1 MRCFRRFQ
9 HHQRECGS
17 EGMQQS
23 ELFVVSEDWPVG
35 EPQPPGQ
42 AQREEAE
49 LQLRTDYSSD
59 ASAPQ
64 VDVLIEIQR
73 HMWPATSEDIAKT
86 RGEDAEASCSIC
98 LEDMQAESS
107 VSLSCGHC
115 LHAACAQASECHGL
129 LEKGFYVCPEC
140 RGAVSSLRAVFPA
153 RLSEQIRTNKAKLES
168 WSPVPQETTNSAAVV
183 MSTSPD
189 VPGAGLRSAGGL
201 HDVIKASAI
210 LTCELLA
217 MLDVSVDGY
226 ELAKDERQTQGDR
239 RHVDAAV
246 TLQRRVSLAEY
257 MKEIIEDQFEGI
269 QHQQVAV
276 RHNVRFAQKYRRT
289 MITTLVLLVCFS
301 VWANTHARQQGI
313 LH

>member
-1 MRCFRRFQ
+1 
-9 HHQRECGS
+9 
-17 EGMQQS
+17 MQQS
-23 ELFVVSEDWPVG
+23 ELFVEESPVG
-35 EPQPPGQ
+35 EPQPPAQ

-49 LQLRTDYSSD
+49 LQLRTDDSSD
-59 ASAPQ
+59 AQ

-73 HMWPATSEDIAKT
+73 YIWPATSEDIAKT

-140 RGAVSSLRAVFPA
+140 RGVVSSLRAVFPA
-153 RLSEQIRTNKAKLES
+153 RLSEQFRTNKAKSAAS
-168 WSPVPQETTNSAAVV
+168 WSNGTQETTNSAAVV

-189 VPGAGLRSAGGL
+189 VPDAGLRSAGGL
-201 HDVIKASAI
+201 NHVIKASAI

-239 RHVDAAV
+239 RHVDAPV

-257 MKEIIEDQFEGI
+257 MKEIIEDQFEDI

-313 LH
+313 FH